1 MSRQFDMRGWL
12 QSWPYNPENE
22 VRVFRDRNGREIL
35 QVRLPLGIEQYELEG
50 RPDGQE
56 PKGAESLM
64 HFHLARLD
72 VSRAKGEADSF
83 ALTPDE
89 CAELFQEGTLYY
101 YRYLRLFQM
110 RDWRRSIRDTRRNLQ
125 LFDFV
130 HRYAEREE
138 DQMYL
143 EQWRPYLIRMNAMAE
158 TLNAMETDQH
168 ENAIQIARK
177 AIGRIQELDEIDDD
191 TFRHEKE
198 RSLHAL
204 EEMVSHIDEI
214 RPVPELERL
223 QRELDQAVAA
233 QAFER
238 AAALRDRIR
247 ILRSKATGSVNP

>member
-12 QSWPYNPENE
+12 RNWPFNPEDE
-22 VRVFRDRNGREIL
+22 LRVFRGSHGREIL

-50 RPDGQE
+50 RPDGLKPQGME
-56 PKGAESLM
+56 SFLDYHIDRLEKAIAGGKAEVFTLNP
-64 HFHLARLD
+64 
-72 VSRAKGEADSF
+72 G
-83 ALTPDE
+83 E

-110 RDWRRSIRDTRRNLQ
+110 RDWRRSMRDTARNLR

-130 HRYAEREE
+130 HLHAEREE

-143 EQWRPYLIRMNAMAE
+143 EQWRPYLIRMNAMAQ
-158 TLNAMETDQH
+158 TLHALETDQH
-168 ENAIQIARK
+168 DDALQIVRNAIGHIE
-177 AIGRIQELDEIDDD
+177 ELDEIDDD

-204 EEMVSHIDEI
+204 QEMIEHIDEI

-223 QRELDQAVAA
+223 QRELDQAIAL

-238 AAALRDRIR
+238 AATLRDRIR
-247 ILRSKATGSVNP
+247 RLRSKATGNVNS

>member
-1 MSRQFDMRGWL
+1 MSRPFDLRGWL
-12 QSWPYNPENE
+12 RSWPYNPENE
-22 VRVFRDRNGREIL
+22 LRIVRGRHGREVL

-56 PKGAESLM
+56 PQGAESWLD
-64 HFHLARLD
+64 FHLARLEA
-72 VSRAKGEADSF
+72 AKANGESDSF
-83 ALTPDE
+83 TLTPAE
-89 CAELFQEGTLYY
+89 CADLFQEGTLYY
-101 YRYLRLFQM
+101 YRYLRLFQL
-110 RDWRRSIRDTRRNLQ
+110 RDWRRSIRDTARNLR
-125 LFDFV
+125 LFDLA

-138 DQMYL
+138 DRMYL

-158 TLNAMETDQH
+158 TLFALETENHDDAL
-168 ENAIQIARK
+168 EIARNAIGHIEA
-177 AIGRIQELDEIDDD
+177 LDEIDDD

-204 EEMVSHIDEI
+204 QEMVNHIDEI

-223 QRELDQAVAA
+223 QRELDQAITL

-247 ILRSKATGSVNP
+247 LLRAKTTGSLDS

>member
-1 MSRQFDMRGWL
+1 MSRPFDLRGWL
-12 QSWPYNPENE
+12 KSWPHNPEDE
-22 VRVFRDRNGREIL
+22 LRVVRGRNGRDIL

-56 PKGAESLM
+56 PHGAESLLD
-64 HFHLARLD
+64 HHLARLEAAHA
-72 VSRAKGEADSF
+72 RGESDTF
-83 ALTPDE
+83 ALTQAE
-89 CAELFQEGTLYY
+89 CSDLFQEGTLYY

-110 RDWRRSIRDTRRNLQ
+110 RDWRRSIRDTARNLR

-158 TLNAMETDQH
+158 TLHALETDKH
-168 ENAIQIARK
+168 DDALEIARNAIGHIE
-177 AIGRIQELDEIDDD
+177 ELDEIDDD

-204 EEMVSHIDEI
+204 QEMLNHIDEI

-223 QRELDQAVAA
+223 QRELDQAIAL

-238 AAALRDRIR
+238 AASLRDRIR
-247 ILRSKATGSVNP
+247 ILRANTTGSLDA

>member
-12 QSWPYNPENE
+12 QSWPYNPEND
-22 VRVFRDRNGREIL
+22 VRVLRGRHGRQIL
-35 QVRLPLGIEQYELEG
+35 QVRLPLGLEQYELEG

-56 PKGAESLM
+56 PRGAESLLDY
-64 HFHLARLD
+64 HLARLEAAE
-72 VSRAKGEADSF
+72 AKGEADAFLLS
-83 ALTPDE
+83 PEE
-89 CAELFQEGTLYY
+89 CAELFHEGTLYY

-110 RDWRRSIRDTRRNLQ
+110 RDWRRSMRDTARNLR

-138 DQMYL
+138 DQVYL

-158 TLNAMETDQH
+158 TLNALETDQH
-168 ENAIQIARK
+168 DDAIQIARN
-177 AIGRIQELDEIDDD
+177 AIGHIEQLHEIDDD

-198 RSLHAL
+198 RSLQAL
-204 EEMVSHIDEI
+204 LEMVNHIDEI

-223 QRELDQAVAA
+223 QRELDQAIAL

-247 ILRSKATGSVNP
+247 ALRSKATGNVNT

>member
-1 MSRQFDMRGWL
+1 MSRQFDMHGWL
-12 QSWPYNPENE
+12 RNWPFNPEDE
-22 VRVFRDRNGREIL
+22 LRVIRGSHGREIL

-50 RPDGQE
+50 RPDGLE
-56 PKGAESLM
+56 PRGAESLLD
-64 HFHLARLD
+64 FHLARLEAA
-72 VSRAKGEADSF
+72 RAAGQEETFTLA
-83 ALTPDE
+83 PEE

-110 RDWRRSIRDTRRNLQ
+110 RDWRRSMRDTSRNLR

-130 HRYAEREE
+130 HHYAERME

-158 TLNAMETDQH
+158 TLYALETDQH
-168 ENAIQIARK
+168 DDAMQIARN
-177 AIGRIQELDEIDDD
+177 AIGCIEQLDEIDDE

-204 EEMVSHIDEI
+204 QEMVSHIDEI
-214 RPVPELERL
+214 RPLPELERL
-223 QRELDQAVAA
+223 QRELDQAIAL

-238 AAALRDRIR
+238 AATLRDRIR
-247 ILRSKATGSVNP
+247 TLRSKAAGSVNI

>member
-1 MSRQFDMRGWL
+1 MSRQFDMSGWL
-12 QSWPYNPENE
+12 QGWPYNPENE
-22 VRVFRDRNGREIL
+22 VRVFRGRHGREIL
-35 QVRLPLGIEQYELEG
+35 QVRLPLGIEQYELDG
-50 RPDGQE
+50 RPDGQQ
-56 PKGAESLM
+56 PRGAESLLDY
-64 HFHLARLD
+64 HLARLEEA
-72 VSRAKGEADSF
+72 RAKGEADLF
-83 ALTPDE
+83 ALTGDE

-110 RDWRRSIRDTRRNLQ
+110 RDWRRSIRDTARNLR

-130 HRYAEREE
+130 RRHAEREE
-138 DQMYL
+138 DQLYL

-158 TLNAMETDQH
+158 TLNALETDKHDDALQF
-168 ENAIQIARK
+168 ARD
-177 AIGRIQELDEIDDD
+177 AIGHIEELDEIDDD

-204 EEMVSHIDEI
+204 QEMVSHIDEI

-223 QRELDQAVAA
+223 ERELDQAVAL

-247 ILRSKATGSVNP
+247 VLRSKAAGSVDS

>member
-1 MSRQFDMRGWL
+1 MRGWL
-12 QSWPYNPENE
+12 SNWPYNPEDE
-22 VRVFRDRNGREIL
+22 LRVFRGNHGREIL

-50 RPDGQE
+50 RPDGHE
-56 PKGAESLM
+56 PRGVESLLD
-64 HFHLARLD
+64 FHLARLEA
-72 VSRAKGEADSF
+72 VKAKGEDDGFTLS
-83 ALTPDE
+83 PEE

-110 RDWRRSIRDTRRNLQ
+110 RDWRRSIRDTARNLR
-125 LFDFV
+125 LFDFI

-143 EQWRPYLIRMNAMAE
+143 EQWRPYLIRMNAMAQS
-158 TLNAMETDQH
+158 LYALETDKHDDALQIVR
-168 ENAIQIARK
+168 NAIGNIER
-177 AIGRIQELDEIDDD
+177 LDEIDDD

-204 EEMVSHIDEI
+204 QEMVEHIDEI

-223 QRELDQAVAA
+223 QRELDQAIAL

-238 AAALRDRIR
+238 AATLRDRIR
-247 ILRSKATGSVNP
+247 NLRSKATGSINT